1 MNVTLTLFAQSVV
14 FLVFV
19 WICWKYLWP
28 PLTTAMQERR
38 QAIAHGLESAQRA
51 EKDLELAQHRAT
63 DQLREAKDEA
73 RQIIEQARQRTLQMI
88 EEAKVD
94 ARAEG
99 ERQKEAAR
107 AEIEVELNR
116 AKEVLRGQVAALAVA
131 GAERIL
137 SASVDRNRHAELL
150 SKLAAEL

>member
-1 MNVTLTLFAQSVV
+1 MNITLTLFAQSAV

-19 WICWKYLWP
+19 WFSWKFIWP
-28 PLTTAMQERR
+28 ILAGPLAERR
-38 QAIAHGLESAQRA
+38 AAIAHGLESAQRA
-51 EKDLELAQHRAT
+51 EKDLELAKHRAT
-63 DQLREAKDEA
+63 DQLKEAKEEA
-73 RQIIEQARQRTLQMI
+73 RQLIEQARVRSLQMI
-88 EEAKVD
+88 EEAKAD
-94 ARAEG
+94 GRAEG

-116 AKEVLRGQVAALAVA
+116 AREALRGQVASLAVA

-137 SASVDRNRHAELL
+137 GATVDRNRHAELL

>member
-1 MNVTLTLFAQSVV
+1 VNITLTLIAQSLT

-19 WICWKYLWP
+19 WVCWKYLWP
-28 PLTTAMQERR
+28 PMMTAMNERR
-38 QAIAHGLESAQRA
+38 QAIAAGLESAARA
-51 EKDLELAQHRAT
+51 EKDLELAQQRAT
-63 DQLREAKDEA
+63 EQLREAKEEA
-73 RQIIEQARQRTLQMI
+73 RQIIEQARLRSLQMI
-88 EEAKVD
+88 EEAKAD
-94 ARAEG
+94 GRAEG

-116 AKEVLRGQVAALAVA
+116 AKEALRGQVAALAVS

-137 SASVDRNRHAELL
+137 TATVDRNRHAELL